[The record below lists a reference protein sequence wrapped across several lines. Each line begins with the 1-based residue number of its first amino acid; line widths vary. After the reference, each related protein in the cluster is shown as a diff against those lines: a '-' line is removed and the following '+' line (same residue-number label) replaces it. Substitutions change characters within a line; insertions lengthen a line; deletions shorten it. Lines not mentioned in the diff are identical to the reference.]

1 MKIQMDEKV
10 RMCLDLLCILWIREL
25 YFKVVTRKT
34 DSSGDNQCVEI
45 ELQDVKSFS
54 IEQVISISSSPK

>member
-1 MKIQMDEKV
+1 MLLAATEAHDENSNGWKV

-34 DSSGDNQCVEI
+34 DSQCVEI
-45 ELQDVKSFS
+45 ELQDVKKFFD
-54 IEQVISISSSPK
+54 